1 MSLTPNSPLPLFLS
15 LVVPLRNRAEHLQAL
30 LTSLADA
37 LQATARDW
45 EIIIVDNGSDDV
57 SIDVLQRLMGADGIP
72 NLQVFALTE
81 EVDPDTA
88 IAAGLERS
96 LGDFVC
102 VLDPASDT
110 AMLLAEMAARAA
122 DGADMVFA
130 SNLHAPRASLAYRV
144 SNRLFNRI
152 YQGAHGVALE
162 RGAPPLRLLSR
173 RVVNFILQ
181 HPLPAVAYRHM
192 PATAGFSRVHLEYQG
207 RPALEQSKR
216 LMQSVERGMRL
227 LVSTTRVPLRLVTAL
242 CLFGAFANL
251 MYSGYVIAVALLR
264 EDVAAGWVTLS
275 LQQSGMFLLISLVL
289 LVLSE
294 YILHLARMS
303 SEGPAYHVG
312 RELTSMR
319 MTRRERL
326 NVEDA
331 VQAKASPSGASAP
344 NG

>member
-1 MSLTPNSPLPLFLS
+1 MSIAPTLSLPLFLS
-15 LVVPLRNRAEHLQAL
+15 LVVPLRNRAEGLEPLLIGLAETLQA
-30 LTSLADA
+30 A
-37 LQATARDW
+37 ARDW
-45 EIIIVDNGSDDV
+45 EIIIVDNGSDDG
-57 SIDVLQRLMGADGIP
+57 SIERLQQLMGREGIA
-72 NLQVFALTE
+72 NLQVFALTG

-110 AMLLAEMAARAA
+110 DSLLGEMATRAV

-130 SNLHAPRASLAYRV
+130 TNLHAQRASLAYRV

-162 RGAPPLRLLSR
+162 HRAPPLRLLSR

-181 HPLPAVAYRHM
+181 HPLPAVAYRHL
-192 PATAGFSRVHLEYQG
+192 PASAGFSRVHLEYRGQ
-207 RPALEQSKR
+207 PPLEPRKHLLQSI
-216 LMQSVERGMRL
+216 ERGMRL
-227 LVSTTRVPLRLVTAL
+227 LVSTTRIPLRLVTAL

-264 EDVAAGWVTLS
+264 DNVAAGWVTLS

-326 NVEDA
+326 NVEDS
-331 VQAKASPSGASAP
+331 VQAKASLLSAITP
-344 NG
+344 KD